1 MNVSELPDGTARLII
16 GYTRLDLGVPVEG
29 EYVNLRECDSKTF
42 APLVPGA
49 KYRITAWGL
58 GGGFDEDRR
67 RSQSPI
73 MRNESTLSLGECL
86 QDLQNSCISI
96 FPSILPVSCSCTLLY
111 RIIIKLNINNNIQF
125 FIIII

>member
-1 MNVSELPDGTARLII
+1 MNVSELPDGTSRLII

-29 EYVNLRECDSKTF
+29 EYVNLPECDSKTF

-67 RSQSPI
+67 RSQLPI
-73 MRNESTLSLGECL
+73 MIDESTLSLGECL
-86 QDLQNSCISI
+86 YTGPTEQLCIHFPFNPSCLLLMHII
-96 FPSILPVSCSCTLLY
+96 YTVSYYNKTKY
-111 RIIIKLNINNNIQF
+111 
-125 FIIII
+125 